1 MPVTRSL
8 KSILIAALLLS
19 GAANAAGN
27 TIVVGA
33 EDGRTIAQFTLGDSN
48 CVLKDD
54 QIQCTPRGR

>member
-27 TIVVGA
+27 MIVVGA

>member
-1 MPVTRSL
+1 M
-8 KSILIAALLLS
+8 LIAALLLS

-27 TIVVGA
+27 MIVVGA

>member
-27 TIVVGA
+27 MIVVGA

-54 QIQCTPRGR
+54 QIQCTPRRR